1 MRQWT
6 ATHMAKLARKA
17 SIAVGKKGTDL
28 PGQIARRVDHNILIK
43 LAKQVD
49 DIVFISGTNGK
60 TTTSNLIGHTLK
72 KNQINIIHNNEGANM
87 AAGITSAFIMQSS
100 KNTNIAIIEIDEGSI
115 PRVLNE
121 VTPSMMVFTNFFRD
135 QMDRFGEID
144 IMVDNIAKSISNKG
158 IKLLLNAD
166 DPFVSRLK
174 IASHSIVYYG
184 MKKFAHDFEQSTM
197 NESKYCPNCGRL
209 LQYDYIHY
217 NQIGHYHCE
226 CGFKR
231 EEPTYEVSSFDASPF
246 LKMIINQSEFN
257 MKIAGD
263 FNSYN
268 AIAAYTVLRELGLN
282 DDAIRKGFETYTSDN
297 GRMQYFSKN
306 KKEAMINLAKNP
318 AGMNASLSVGEQIDD
333 KKIYVISLNDNA
345 ADGRD
350 ISWIYDADFE
360 KLASQDIEAI
370 IVSGTR
376 AEELQLRL
384 KLAEVEVPIKVE
396 KDIYKATALTMKYSS
411 FTVAIPNYTSL
422 TPMLEQLN
430 RSFEGGQS

>member
-1 MRQWT
+1 
-6 ATHMAKLARKA
+6 
-17 SIAVGKKGTDL
+17 
-28 PGQIARRVDHNILIK
+28 
-43 LAKQVD
+43 
-49 DIVFISGTNGK
+49 
-60 TTTSNLIGHTLK
+60 
-72 KNQINIIHNNEGANM
+72 M

-135 QMDRFGEID
+135 QMDRFVGID

-217 NQIGHYHCE
+217 NQMDIITVNVDLSEKNLHMKCHHLML
-226 CGFKR
+226 
-231 EEPTYEVSSFDASPF
+231 TPF

-297 GRMQYFSKN
+297 GRMQYFSN
-306 KKEAMINLAKNP
+306 KK
-318 AGMNASLSVGEQIDD
+318 GS
-333 KKIYVISLNDNA
+333 
-345 ADGRD
+345 
-350 ISWIYDADFE
+350 YD
-360 KLASQDIEAI
+360 
-370 IVSGTR
+370 
-376 AEELQLRL
+376 
-384 KLAEVEVPIKVE
+384 
-396 KDIYKATALTMKYSS
+396 
-411 FTVAIPNYTSL
+411 
-422 TPMLEQLN
+422 
-430 RSFEGGQS
+430 

>member
-1 MRQWT
+1 M
-6 ATHMAKLARKA
+6 
-17 SIAVGKKGTDL
+17 
-28 PGQIARRVDHNILIK
+28 
-43 LAKQVD
+43 
-49 DIVFISGTNGK
+49 
-60 TTTSNLIGHTLK
+60 
-72 KNQINIIHNNEGANM
+72 
-87 AAGITSAFIMQSS
+87 
-100 KNTNIAIIEIDEGSI
+100 
-115 PRVLNE
+115 
-121 VTPSMMVFTNFFRD
+121 
-135 QMDRFGEID
+135 
-144 IMVDNIAKSISNKG
+144 
-158 IKLLLNAD
+158 
-166 DPFVSRLK
+166 
-174 IASHSIVYYG
+174 
-184 MKKFAHDFEQSTM
+184 
-197 NESKYCPNCGRL
+197 
-209 LQYDYIHY
+209 QYDYIHY

-360 KLASQDIEAI
+360 KLATQDIEAI

-376 AEELQLRL
+376 AEELRL